1 VLRFSDFIKPARF
14 GKRPSGQRLERI
26 TRSPNYKDG
35 AFQNQSFT
43 PNFTGGANYLSVM
56 KKVLFGKDKRST
68 PVDLIPSTYTD
79 LFALDL
85 NQDVLIWFGHS
96 SYFMQID
103 QVRILVDPVMSG
115 SAAPFSFSIKAFN
128 GTDRY
133 SAEDIPPIDYLFITH
148 DHYDHLDYKTI
159 VKLKHSIKH
168 IICGL
173 GTGEHLERWGYQHD
187 CITEMDWN
195 EVHLMQPGFTAHA
208 VPSRHF
214 SGRGF
219 KRNQA
224 LWASFVLK
232 TPTMQIFIGGDS
244 GYDAHFK
251 TIGNQFGYFDL
262 AIIENGQYDAY
273 WKHIHLMPYEILRA
287 AKELKANRIFPVHSG
302 KFALGNHAWD
312 EPLRLITENNEIE
325 NLNLITPIIGEV
337 VRLKD
342 PTQSF
347 STWWNELK

>member
-1 VLRFSDFIKPARF
+1 MLRFSDYIKPARF
-14 GKRPSGQRLERI
+14 GKRPTAERLERI
-26 TRSPNYKDG
+26 RRSPNYKDG

-68 PVDLIPSTYTD
+68 PSDLIPSTHTD

-103 QVRILVDPVMSG
+103 QVRILVDPVLSG

-133 SAEDIPPIDYLFITH
+133 TAEDIPPIDYLFITH

-159 VKLKHSIKH
+159 VKLKPKINH

-173 GTGEHLERWGYQHD
+173 GTGEHLEHWGYD
-187 CITEMDWN
+187 RERITELDWN
-195 EVHLMQPGFTAHA
+195 EAYHMQTGFTAHA

-214 SGRGF
+214 SGREL

-224 LWASFVLK
+224 LWTSFVLK

-262 AIIENGQYDAY
+262 AIIENGQYDPY

-287 AKELKANRIFPVHSG
+287 AKELKAKRIFPVHSG

-312 EPLRLITENNEIE
+312 EPLRLITENNETQM
-325 NLNLITPIIGEV
+325 LNIITPMIGEV
-337 VRLKD
+337 VHLKD
-342 PTQSF
+342 TTQSF
-347 STWWNELK
+347 STWWKGIN